1 MKFVN
6 LNKYFKKVI
15 VISGC
20 SAICYSCIKPYA
32 CECTYIYTEPQQKS
46 HILVYSTKQNRQNAC
61 DKNNRDTS
69 FVCKIKE

>member
-1 MKFVN
+1 MKFVH
-6 LNKYFKKVI
+6 LNKTIIKAVVVF
-15 VISGC
+15 C
-20 SAICYSCIKPYA
+20 SALFFYSCIKPHA

-46 HILVYSTKQNRQNAC
+46 HILVYSTNKNKQDAC